1 MKKPNY
7 AAMFTLRADGRYQGY
22 WHEPS
27 AKGKGKRHYIYDR
40 DPKRL
45 FERIQA
51 KENETP
57 APLTFEAA
65 LDAWEA
71 KHRERCGNKTAET
84 YKAPIQR
91 VRDQFAGMDAEEVTA
106 QDVQAFLADLGKKGY
121 AKRTVQMHR
130 DILNMVFNNAIVEN
144 GLRYNPCT
152 AVSMPRN
159 LPSSTR
165 ELPKDEAIEA
175 VKAGKDT
182 PFGLFA
188 MICLYAGLRR
198 GEVLALRYEDIDRN
212 AGLIHVT
219 KSVEYVSNNAH
230 IKAPKTKA
238 GVRDVP
244 LLAPLAEAIPKD
256 GSGYI
261 FPREDGKPLSKT
273 QYRKR
278 WLRYCAAIGYDIT
291 AHQLRHGYAT
301 ILYEAGI
308 PDKDAQ
314 ELLGHSDIT
323 LTRNVYTHIRQSQKE
338 ATAKKL
344 NRYITKKKKAKSDV
358 KKDVKASE

>member
-7 AAMFTLRADGRYQGY
+7 AAMFTLRSDGRYQGY

-27 AKGKGKRHYIYDR
+27 TRGKGKRHYIYDR

-45 FERIQA
+45 FERIRA

-144 GLRYNPCT
+144 GLLVAHTINCARCFTPFSPFCRE
-152 AVSMPRN
+152 ASPRCGAA
-159 LPSSTR
+159 SGRSTR
-165 ELPKDEAIEA
+165 PSCPSAR
-175 VKAGKDT
+175 
-182 PFGLFA
+182 P
-188 MICLYAGLRR
+188 
-198 GEVLALRYEDIDRN
+198 
-212 AGLIHVT
+212 
-219 KSVEYVSNNAH
+219 
-230 IKAPKTKA
+230 
-238 GVRDVP
+238 
-244 LLAPLAEAIPKD
+244 
-256 GSGYI
+256 
-261 FPREDGKPLSKT
+261 
-273 QYRKR
+273 
-278 WLRYCAAIGYDIT
+278 
-291 AHQLRHGYAT
+291 
-301 ILYEAGI
+301 
-308 PDKDAQ
+308 
-314 ELLGHSDIT
+314 
-323 LTRNVYTHIRQSQKE
+323 
-338 ATAKKL
+338 
-344 NRYITKKKKAKSDV
+344 
-358 KKDVKASE
+358 